1 MPDQWLLEVTD
12 LFLVRTVKFF
22 LLFFVVKFLFY
33 FLGQVSRDSWACD
46 KNYNPKLLFISKS
59 TFYPVDT

>member
-22 LLFFVVKFLFY
+22 LLFFFVKFLFY
-33 FLGQVSRDSWACD
+33 FLGQVSRDS
-46 KNYNPKLLFISKS
+46 
-59 TFYPVDT
+59 